1 MKKVNNLVS
10 IPENVILVTAD
21 GVGLYP
27 SIPHEV
33 GLRALREGLDKRD
46 KKTIPTE
53 ELLTMAEFML
63 KNNYFEFGTKT
74 KQQISGTA
82 IRTKFAPPYPCIFMS
97 DLETKF
103 LGSQHLQHL
112 VWLRYID
119 YIFFIWAYGEE
130 SLKKI

>member
-1 MKKVNNLVS
+1 MKKINNLFS
-10 IPENVILVTAD
+10 IHENAILVTAD

-27 SIPHEV
+27 GMPHEV
-33 GLRALREGLDKRD
+33 GLRALREALDKRD

-63 KNNYFEFGTKT
+63 KSNYFEFGTKT

-97 DLETKF
+97 DLETNF
-103 LGSQHLQHL
+103 LESQHLQHL

-119 YIFFIWAYGEE
+119 YIFFIWTYGEE